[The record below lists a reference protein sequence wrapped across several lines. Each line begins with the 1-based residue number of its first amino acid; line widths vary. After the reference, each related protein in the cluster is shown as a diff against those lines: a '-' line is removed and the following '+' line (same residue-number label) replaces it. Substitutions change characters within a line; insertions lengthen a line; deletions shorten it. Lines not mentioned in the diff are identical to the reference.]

1 MKTINISLPEN
12 LYNETKKLVK
22 GRGYSSI
29 SELMRD
35 ALRHILYPHLTENGF
50 TPEFEDMVLESAKE
64 PIDESDVWESGED
77 IDKYFDNLRKRI
89 TKHDKSDSDRRI
101 QPRG

>member
-64 PIDESDVWESGED
+64 PIEQSKEWTSDE
-77 IDKYFDNLRKRI
+77 IDRYFDEVKQKRDA
-89 TKHDKSDSDRRI
+89 HDKNKKNGKFFRNA
-101 QPRG
+101 